1 MTRKLLLPFFLFFG
15 ILFFTS
21 CDEEK
26 YADWKI
32 LNDKAYADSL
42 KTTDFTKSESGSG
55 LCYKIIYPGDMKR
68 PNLTSKI
75 TVKYEGRLITGKIF
89 DKGTSTF
96 YLSSTVLG
104 WQEALTKIKVGGSM
118 EIFFPY
124 DLGYGSTDKGS
135 IPPYSMLFF
144 KIELLGAQD

>member
-26 YADWKI
+26 YADWKV

-42 KTTDFTKSESGSG
+42 NTTDFTKSGSG

-68 PNLTSKI
+68 PNLTSRI
-75 TVKYEGRLITGKIF
+75 TVKYEGKLITGKVF
-89 DKGTSTF
+89 DSGTETF

-124 DLGYGSTDKGS
+124 DLGYGSTDKGT
-135 IPPYSMLFF
+135 IPPYSMLYFT
-144 KIELLGAQD
+144 IELLDAQD